1 MTNKISNYDVI
12 FGRDLLWELGIQI
25 DFKNNF
31 IQWQDINIPM
41 TPLNYRISIHVT
53 IQDSKN
59 IRSATKKIEK
69 ILSANYEKANSKMLR
84 VRLRDVMCYVIM
96 TLFST
101 DPTAV
106 YTHVCHTAP

>member
-53 IQDSKN
+53 I
-59 IRSATKKIEK
+59 
-69 ILSANYEKANSKMLR
+69 
-84 VRLRDVMCYVIM
+84 
-96 TLFST
+96 
-101 DPTAV
+101 
-106 YTHVCHTAP
+106 